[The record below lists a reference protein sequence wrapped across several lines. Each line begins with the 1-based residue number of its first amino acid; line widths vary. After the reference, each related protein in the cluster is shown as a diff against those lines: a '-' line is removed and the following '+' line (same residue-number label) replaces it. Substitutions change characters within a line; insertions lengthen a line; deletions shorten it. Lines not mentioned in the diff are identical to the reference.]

1 MPLRPQRSRRREQ
14 KALAEPDVVIE
25 QVNHGAL
32 ALDPFGDQVDAVAA
46 EQIGEVGGMDV
57 RGRALPGIEQQ
68 RRRHLDEADAA
79 VGELARL
86 EAEIADMVDREAVAA
101 L

>member
-57 RGRALPGIEQQ
+57 VAAPCRASSSSAAGTLMKRTPRSASSRGS
-68 RRRHLDEADAA
+68 RRRSLTWSIEK
-79 VGELARL
+79 R
-86 EAEIADMVDREAVAA
+86 
-101 L
+101 